1 MNHRIPI
8 LYDREL
14 RPEWIDYALEQ
25 FVLSPDAGTHH
36 RVLQEYLVPQVKS
49 ATDLRKT
56 VSQLERCVGHK
67 SVHGRTHLETVY
79 ESMRRLAPAQRRD
92 LRLQLLE
99 GSNAFVADCLRALRK
114 LQTLGTAGVEP
125 LILYKRLTAKY
136 GDRGTVPRRVRY
148 VLRTLANL
156 GVVEHKESRWRIVE

>member
-1 MNHRIPI
+1 MNQRIPI
-8 LYDREL
+8 LFDREL

-25 FVLSPDAGTHH
+25 FVRSTDESAYH
-36 RVLQEYLVPQVKS
+36 RRLREYLAPQIGS
-49 ATDLRKT
+49 PTSLRKT

-67 SVHGRTHLETVY
+67 SVHDRTHLEAAYNT
-79 ESMRRLAPAQRRD
+79 MRQLAPSQRRD

-114 LQTLGTAGVEP
+114 LQALGTAGVEP

-136 GDRGTVPRRVRY
+136 GDRGTIPRRVRY

-156 GVVEHKESRWRIVE
+156 GVVEHKNRRWRLVE

>member
-1 MNHRIPI
+1 MNQRIPI

-14 RPEWIDYALEQ
+14 RPEWIDFALEQ
-25 FVLSPDAGTHH
+25 FVVSPDAGSHH
-36 RVLQEYLVPQVKS
+36 RVLQEYLAPQINS
-49 ATDLRKT
+49 PTSLRKT

-67 SVHGRTHLETVY
+67 AVHDRRHLESVY
-79 ESMRRLAPAQRRD
+79 RAMRELAPRQRRE

-114 LQTLGTAGVEP
+114 LQAVSAKGVEP
-125 LILYKRLTAKY
+125 RILYERLIAQY

-156 GVVEHKESRWRIVE
+156 GVVEASDGRWTITV